1 MHTNYYDT
9 VIHHLSSVSSNAY
22 LSPSIIIHS
31 FISYRCSSVGIKGNA
46 DELGITNTNTWHIP
60 VNPSMDAFEPI
71 DAFFSRPLDVG
82 PIGVPAFITF
92 PSLKDKAWSSK
103 HPHKVSCQ
111 ILIMAHYDWFKKTP
125 PASSSSSSSSSY
137 FSSAQYDDL
146 KDRWRR
152 CVTDI
157 LLIYFPKV

>member
-1 MHTNYYDT
+1 MD
-9 VIHHLSSVSSNAY
+9 LSSISSDAY
-22 LSPSIIIHS
+22 LSPSIISHHS
-31 FISYRCSSVGIKGNA
+31 FISNRCPSVGIKGNA

-71 DAFFSRPLDVG
+71 DAFFSHPLDVG

-92 PSLKDKAWSSK
+92 PSLKDKEWSSK

-111 ILIMAHYDWFKKTP
+111 VLIMAHYDWFKKTP
-125 PASSSSSSSSSY
+125 PASSSSSSSSS
-137 FSSAQYDDL
+137 AQYDEL